1 MNITELTVHELIE
14 KLKKK
19 ELTVTEITNAYI
31 DRINEKEPQVEAVAY
46 PDISVKKLDSTGVE
60 FVATITVKPDV
71 ELGSMEKLGVKK
83 EKVRKMFPG
92 YVLVKMIYGDDLWH
106 DVTRTPSIIAF
117 VGPNARAIPLSDE
130 EVARLGLE
138 TQTFVNQDI
147 NVGDNVEVLTGS
159 FMGTVATVES
169 VDNERKTCK
178 IKVVM
183 FNRDN
188 EVELDFA
195 EVKKL

>member
-1 MNITELTVHELIE
+1 MEENKDIKWYVLY
-14 KLKKK
+14 
-19 ELTVTEITNAYI
+19 TVTGHENVAKQNLETVIRKNPYLQNRIFDIVIPMMEEIE
-31 DRINEKEPQVEAVAY
+31 EKDGKKVAKL
-46 PDISVKKLDSTGVE
+46 VKR
-60 FVATITVKPDV
+60 
-71 ELGSMEKLGVKK
+71 M
-83 EKVRKMFPG
+83 PG
-92 YVLVKMIYGDDLWH
+92 YILVKMIYGDDLWH

-147 NVGDNVEVLTGS
+147 NVGDSVEVLTGS

-169 VDNERKTCK
+169 VDAERKTCK

-188 EVELDFA
+188 ELELDFA